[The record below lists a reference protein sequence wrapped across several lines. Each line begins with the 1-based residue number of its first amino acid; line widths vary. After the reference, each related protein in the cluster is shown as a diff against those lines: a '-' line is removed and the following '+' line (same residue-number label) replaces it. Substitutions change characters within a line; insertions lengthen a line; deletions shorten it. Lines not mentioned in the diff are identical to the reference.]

1 MLNHPFFLLN
11 ACSLIS
17 FFCFYISHFLLF
29 FQAGRNRATPARL
42 FKLYKEMSD
51 AQRKLVSDVGFGS
64 LLQIGSG
71 RLPVGLSKWLVK
83 ILDTDKE
90 ELVIPGRGK
99 IKANAASVN
108 RILGLPMGEDEVEYE
123 FNGSAINFINE
134 KCRFED
140 GRAPT
145 IKSITER
152 IAASKEANDDYLRCW
167 LMVAISTFLCG
178 STALSIS
185 PKCYPS
191 LVDLSKVK
199 ELNWC
204 QFVVDTFKVSVGK
217 MGKQDS
223 VLGCHYFL
231 AVSPFLF
238 FCNLPFMYCIFYMLF
253 SCLCSTEIYAF

>member
-1 MLNHPFFLLN
+1 
-11 ACSLIS
+11 
-17 FFCFYISHFLLF
+17 
-29 FQAGRNRATPARL
+29 
-42 FKLYKEMSD
+42 
-51 AQRKLVSDVGFGS
+51 

-71 RLPVGLSKWLVK
+71 RLLVGLSKWLVK
-83 ILDTDKE
+83 FLDTDKE

-108 RILGLPMGEDEVEYE
+108 RILGLPMGEYEVEYE

-223 VLGCHYFL
+223 FLGCHYFL

-238 FCNLPFMYCIFYMLF
+238 FVICLFHVLHLFTCFFRAYVQQRYMAFRYCTRSLLVVIFACAATLYFFRWMHFFAITMYVCMYENIKILQMF
-253 SCLCSTEIYAF
+253 